1 METNFGEYRGDS
13 GEHRGGGR
21 EEQILKLELRR
32 IKKAG
37 SHVITEGRSPSI
49 RLLGSHTVNIIKSQ
63 SISCN
68 LSWDLGR
75 GGSMIVAT
83 QISVVENSRL
93 KFFT

>member
-1 METNFGEYRGDS
+1 MST
-13 GEHRGGGR
+13 GGTQESTGGLGR
-21 EEQILKLELRR
+21 KEQILKVGTEEN
-32 IKKAG
+32 KESWVCG
-37 SHVITEGRSPSI
+37 SHVVITEGRSPSI